1 MTEPLGTNDILSIM
15 KEYGIT
21 QSDISRRMK
30 LSRQAIHGALIDK
43 NLSKNADYRFRL
55 LVTYILYEYVGDTE

>member
-15 KEYGIT
+15 KTYNIT
-21 QSDISRRMK
+21 QSDIGKKLK

-55 LVTYILYEYVGDTE
+55 LVTYILYEYVGDID